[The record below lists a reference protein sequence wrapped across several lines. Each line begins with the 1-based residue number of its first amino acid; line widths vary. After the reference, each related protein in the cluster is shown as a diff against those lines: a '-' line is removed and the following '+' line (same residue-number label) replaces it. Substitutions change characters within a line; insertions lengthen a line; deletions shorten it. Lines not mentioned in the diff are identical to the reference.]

1 MPLKIVSTDGDV
13 RWWDLGMLLKILSTV
28 VSKIG
33 RDGWQWQ
40 DRNNL
45 RIALLRCRL
54 RWWGRLV
61 VSRRLLLWLPLSC
74 LNLKNLNR
82 KTEWGASCSDQRSG
96 VGGFRSHRCGGAF
109 FSIYFPVFPRPDFAA
124 VSLALSTI
132 RRLLL
137 PIKVLLFSSALFIAP
152 HRRVRFYFWR
162 FSCIEYCCLVL
173 MEKVEAL
180 VLMQL
185 MSRLEMWQISPHLK
199 WDCASA
205 SRDWDFKMI
214 NRAGPLSTWVATV
227 WTPPWTRSTQPGLIL
242 EEVDAC
248 VNASLSD

>member
-1 MPLKIVSTDGDV
+1 
-13 RWWDLGMLLKILSTV
+13 MLLKILSTV
-28 VSKIG
+28 VSKIR

-45 RIALLRCRL
+45 NRHIALLRCRL

-61 VSRRLLLWLPLSC
+61 VSRHLLLWLPLSC
-74 LNLKNLNR
+74 LNLKNPNR
-82 KTEWGASCSDQRSG
+82 KTEWGAFCSDQRWRR

-109 FSIYFPVFPRPDFAA
+109 FSIYFPVFPRP
-124 VSLALSTI
+124 LTLSTI
-132 RRLLL
+132 RRLIL

-152 HRRVRFYFWR
+152 HRRVHFYFWR
-162 FSCIEYCCLVL
+162 LSRIEYCCLVL

-214 NRAGPLSTWVATV
+214 SRAAPLSTWVATV
-227 WTPPWTRSTQPGLIL
+227 WTPPLNS
-242 EEVDAC
+242 
-248 VNASLSD
+248 